1 MTRALALLASIAL
14 LSACDASKPSA
25 VPTLPQTP
33 EQQEIERKG
42 REARKEAARVT
53 LAGLASST
61 DENAGDDL
69 VRGQVTK
76 KNHSGNLARFYFA
89 RFDRTAKLGEDQPIR
104 TTPVRGSLRGSGLD
118 LRAIPDLQ
126 IDGKLHHL
134 WSASKDQ
141 PSACSWNR
149 HVFRG
154 GDVWESCDVPLSKLD
169 AELMR
174 ALASAKDV
182 KVRFVGERERDWII
196 PKGQL
201 ACMKRVYAAWDANH
215 EGSEETAMPFDESL
229 GGHSS
234 YAIRVVLRWNRWK
247 NTASNPWASSC
258 RPGGGS
264 FTRPDA
270 ELVSATTSR

>member
-61 DENAGDDL
+61 DEMQETTWFED
-69 VRGQVTK
+69 RSTK

-89 RFDRTAKLGEDQPIR
+89 RFDRTAKAGLKISPFGPLRFE
-104 TTPVRGSLRGSGLD
+104 VRYEGQGWIFARYL
-118 LRAIPDLQ
+118 IFK

-215 EGSEETAMPFDESL
+215 EGSEETA
-229 GGHSS
+229 
-234 YAIRVVLRWNRWK
+234 
-247 NTASNPWASSC
+247 TA
-258 RPGGGS
+258 
-264 FTRPDA
+264 
-270 ELVSATTSR
+270 L